1 MICQTLVLVL
11 WLSVW
16 PAQSGEGPPVAG
28 KPVGREP
35 VVTEPSYE
43 EPTPPAT
50 ALKPASLSMLPALI
64 DVQIRLDRTTVPVGS
79 EVMGEFIVRNRTLE
93 PVVLQVPNVETNGET
108 LLWSG
113 LPLEHVFSGE
123 RFRALRIV
131 SEGNASLGDRRS
143 ERPDAPL
150 PLLTLAPSS
159 VVGLRVDLAK
169 LYPVLHQAGRYELTW
184 SPYAGAISSPTV
196 MLEVISY
203 KMVSLDTTM
212 GRMSIRLFYDRA
224 PATVANF
231 LDLVRSRFYDGKLL
245 HRIERDFAI
254 AGGCPVGDGTGR
266 RPDGRTVP
274 AEFNETP
281 FTAGTLGMSLAPGD
295 VNSASCQFFISLSR
309 NEALDGRYTA
319 FGQIEGPESL
329 ETLRRIASVETDA
342 QKRPV
347 QPVKINSAIVLDAAS
362 TR

>member
-1 MICQTLVLVL
+1 MTCQTLVLL
-11 WLSVW
+11 IWLTLGLAQAADVQ
-16 PAQSGEGPPVAG
+16 PAATGPAGGEFAT
-28 KPVGREP
+28 
-35 VVTEPSYE
+35 TEPSYE
-43 EPTPPAT
+43 EPAAAT
-50 ALKPASLSMLPALI
+50 ASPKPAPLAMLPALI
-64 DVQIRLDRTTVPVGS
+64 DVQIRLDRATVPVGG
-79 EVMGEFIVRNRTLE
+79 EVMGEFVVRNRTLE
-93 PVVLQVPNVETNGET
+93 PVTLQVPNAETSSES

-123 RFRALRIV
+123 RYRALKIV

-143 ERPDAPL
+143 ERPDGPL

-159 VVGLRVDLAK
+159 VVGLRVDFAK

-196 MLEVISY
+196 TLEVISY

-212 GRMSIRLFYDRA
+212 GRMSVRLFYDKA

-274 AEFNETP
+274 AEFNEMP
-281 FTAGTLGMSLAPGD
+281 FTTGTLGMSLAPGD
-295 VNSASCQFFISLSR
+295 VNSASCQFFITLSR
-309 NEALDGRYTA
+309 IETLDGRYTA

-329 ETLRRIASVETDA
+329 ETLRRIAGVEIDA
-342 QKRPV
+342 QKRPL
-347 QPVKINSAIVLDAAS
+347 QPVKINSAIVLDASS